1 MNQEQIPG
9 RNVDPF
15 DLFESLFMGA
25 GTGMVLFDLQGNIN
39 RVNRVFVSTLG
50 YEAAELQHMNYL
62 DLILPEIREQAEELF
77 RKMANGSIAHHQTRQ
92 KTIRKDGKIMEIELT
107 FSVAPDR
114 KGKPAYILG
123 MAENITDMVRSEKI
137 TQVLFNISAAVN
149 SSKDLKEL
157 IAVIQE
163 ELGRIIDTSNFFVA
177 LYDRETDSL
186 SLPYFADDQD
196 HFEVFPAG
204 KTASAY
210 VINMGRPVLLKE
222 EDMERLEEEGLIE
235 LVGTRSKIWMGVPL
249 KVKNEIIGLIGL
261 QHYRDENAYNSDDL
275 NMMEFISGQIGLAID
290 RKRTEDELKM
300 ERVFFMQIFENSP
313 EAIVIGNRTGNIIN
327 VNKGFT
333 HLFGYSKEEVTG
345 KNINDLITPA
355 ELKNETLELRN
366 IIGRNEMFF
375 LNTVRNRKDGTPL
388 NVSLLGSPFEVN
400 GQELSCVIYRDISDQ
415 KKIEEKLMQAK
426 EKAEESDRLKTAFL
440 ANMSHEIRTPMNAI
454 IGFTELLSVPDLPDE
469 DKNDYIAVIK
479 SSGNILLKLID
490 DIIDLAKIEADQIK
504 IEISTFRL
512 NQLLKEVYA
521 FYNEEILNLEK
532 KDIEL
537 IFEPGESDEFFITSD
552 PFRLKQ
558 ILNNLVGNAIKFTEN
573 GSIRMGYRRSG
584 PEKVRFFVEDT
595 GIGIPEDKHK
605 LIFNR
610 FLQADNTKT
619 RKYGGTGLGLTISK
633 KLVNLMGGE
642 IGLDSC
648 PGKGS
653 TFYFTIS
660 TNLGNDTGT
669 TTYLEEP
676 AGLDK
681 IDLND
686 RRLLV
691 VEDNQANFQ
700 LIREILRNSGAD
712 VLWAEDAASALELLQ
727 EQDQKVDMVLMDVQ
741 MPGINGY
748 EATRI
753 IRDRYPDIPVVA
765 QTAYAMAG
773 EREKAIQAGCV
784 DYVSKPIKPSQLMAV
799 IHKCINGSR

>member
-1 MNQEQIPG
+1 M
-9 RNVDPF
+9 
-15 DLFESLFMGA
+15 A
-25 GTGMVLFDLQGNIN
+25 LFDRQGNII
-39 RVNRVFVSTLG
+39 RVNPVFVGTSG

-62 DLILPEIREQAEELF
+62 DLIPPEIREQAKDLF
-77 RKMANGSIAHHQTRQ
+77 RKMADGSISRHQTRQ
-92 KTIRKDGKIMEIELT
+92 KTIRKDGKVMEMELT
-107 FSVAPDR
+107 FSVATDR
-114 KGKPAYILG
+114 KGKPDCILG

-137 TQVLFNISAAVN
+137 AQVLFNISAAVN

-261 QHYRDENAYNSDDL
+261 QHYRDENAYSSDDL
-275 NMMEFISGQIGLAID
+275 NMMEFISGQISLAID
-290 RKRTEDELKM
+290 RKRTEDELKR

-313 EAIVIGNRTGNIIN
+313 EAIVIGDKSGKIIH

-333 HLFGYSKEEVTG
+333 QLFGYAREEAAG
-345 KNINDLITPA
+345 KNINDLITPV

-375 LNTVRNRKDGTPL
+375 LNTVRKRKDGTSL
-388 NVSLLGSPFEVN
+388 YVSLLGSPFEVN
-400 GQELSCVIYRDISDQ
+400 GQELTCVIYRDISDQ

-454 IGFTELLSVPDLPDE
+454 IGFTELLSVPDLSDE
-469 DKNDYIAVIK
+469 DKKDYIAVIK

-504 IEISTFRL
+504 IEVSTFGL
-512 NQLLKEVYA
+512 NQFLKEVYA
-521 FYNEEILNLEK
+521 FYNEEILNLDK
-532 KDIEL
+532 KNIEL
-537 IFEPGESDEFFITSD
+537 IFEPGENDEFSITSD

-558 ILNNLVGNAIKFTEN
+558 ILNNLVGNAIKFTEK
-573 GSIRMGYRRSG
+573 GYIRMGYRRSG
-584 PEKVRFFVEDT
+584 PDMVKFFVEDT
-595 GIGIPEDKHK
+595 GIGIPEDKQK
-605 LIFNR
+605 LVFDR

-633 KLVNLMGGE
+633 KLVNLLGGE

-648 PGKGS
+648 PDKGS
-653 TFYFTIS
+653 TFYFSIS
-660 TNLGNDTGT
+660 MNLGNATGRI
-669 TTYLEEP
+669 TYTEEP

-681 IDLND
+681 IDLHN

-691 VEDNQANFQ
+691 VEDNPANFQ

-712 VLWAEDAASALELLQ
+712 VLWAEDAASALDMLR
-727 EQDQKVDMVLMDVQ
+727 EQGQQVDMVLMDVQ
-741 MPGINGY
+741 IPGINGY

-753 IRDRYPDIPVVA
+753 IRDQYPEIPVVA

-773 EREKAIQAGCV
+773 EREKAMEAGCV
-784 DYVSKPIKPSQLMAV
+784 DYVSKPIKPCQLMTV